1 MIRGLGRTSA
11 GRLGLIIGLTPI
23 DLFHLTMGAPVL
35 IHNED
40 LELPMD
46 VTIISGDTEQEIT
59 ESLRRYGMI
68 DDNTITGISPQE
80 EPGDGQ
86 S

>member
-1 MIRGLGRTSA
+1 
-11 GRLGLIIGLTPI
+11 
-23 DLFHLTMGAPVL
+23 MGAPVL